1 MGGTSRYRFAHGLV
15 NETIYQDMGPA
26 QRARTHHLIA
36 KALDVH
42 HGASPGPHV
51 LEVAAHWF
59 HAVPAAP
66 ARTAVEHGLKAALWG
81 AEHVAH
87 QGAIQQ
93 LKAALEVIADMPDG
107 VESAMLELQVQDLL
121 SVLLIASTSYT
132 DPEFGQVCDRIRELS
147 LRVEDDALLVPALW
161 RLSMHHFMRCD
172 VDAGRDVGH
181 QLLDLPAAVGP
192 GAAQVTGQIA
202 LALSSHVRG
211 AQAYAR
217 RHFEEAVSLCDA
229 GHDAGLAGSVA
240 DSPATVARTF
250 KAIVAWLLGDEDQ
263 AETEALSSFYHEAA
277 IDVGSWATMISVWGA
292 STVSMLRRDAP
303 ATMQRCDD
311 GIALAISGGY
321 GLGVPYMTVNRG
333 WAIALLGDT
342 EVGESE
348 IVRGT
353 ALAEAFGAEYMR
365 AYFRAARA
373 EVCLLSGRVADALA
387 VVEEGLTIVESTGDR
402 FFEAEL
408 YRLRGE
414 AVAHEID
421 LETGVNDV
429 EKAIAIAAAQGAL
442 GLERR
447 ARASLSQLQAS
458 AG

>member
-1 MGGTSRYRFAHGLV
+1 
-15 NETIYQDMGPA
+15 
-26 QRARTHHLIA
+26 
-36 KALDVH
+36 
-42 HGASPGPHV
+42 
-51 LEVAAHWF
+51 
-59 HAVPAAP
+59 
-66 ARTAVEHGLKAALWG
+66 
-81 AEHVAH
+81 
-87 QGAIQQ
+87 
-93 LKAALEVIADMPDG
+93 MPDG
-107 VESAMLELQVQDLL
+107 LESAMLELHVQDQL

-147 LRVEDDALLVPALW
+147 LRVEEDALLVPALW

-172 VDAGRDVGH
+172 VDAGRDVGR

-229 GHDAGLAGSVA
+229 GHDAGAGRVGRRL
-240 DSPATVARTF
+240 PATVARTF
-250 KAIVAWLLGDEDQ
+250 EAIVAWLLGDEDQ
-263 AETEALSSFYHEAA
+263 AETEALSSFYREAA
-277 IDVGSWATMISVWGA
+277 IDIGSWATMISVWGA

-303 ATMQRCDD
+303 TTLQRCDD
-311 GIALAISGGY
+311 GIALATAGGY

-333 WAIALLGDT
+333 WAIASLGDT

-373 EVCLLSGRVADALA
+373 EVCLLAGRCADALA
-387 VVEEGLTIVESTGDR
+387 AVEEGLTDRRVHRRPLLRSRAVPTARRGGRGARSTLRQGSTMSRRRSRSLPRKERSGSNVEREPASR
-402 FFEAEL
+402 NS
-408 YRLRGE
+408 RR
-414 AVAHEID
+414 
-421 LETGVNDV
+421 
-429 EKAIAIAAAQGAL
+429 AQGDESAHWLAL
-442 GLERR
+442 TEHPAENLRTMN
-447 ARASLSQLQAS
+447 
-458 AG
+458 